1 MKKTLSTAM
10 LAVTLLLS
18 NPGHP
23 KSAHA
28 AGAYTAKVYASSLN
42 VRSEPAASASVTGT
56 LKSGALVTV
65 TDEQHG
71 WLKVRAG
78 SVSGWVAGYYLKRTG
93 GTAGPASGNA
103 AGAASVKTS
112 SRSSG
117 SAGGTVQVTA
127 SSLRIRGGPGTGYKV
142 LGSLKEGDSVT
153 VLLRQG
159 DWARI
164 RTTGGE
170 VGWVAGQYIAG
181 GASSTGNTG
190 NTGSTG
196 STWNSGSSNRS
207 GSIRGKLIGID
218 PGHGGSDPGMLGTS
232 YDTMEKDLTLQTA
245 FYVRDYLRAK
255 GARVELTRTR
265 GNQKPSLSRRVQIG
279 QQLRAD
285 AFVSI
290 HYNSSPK
297 KVSGTLT
304 FFYSENNDL
313 RLARSIENRLR
324 QGIGLKSNGLSF
336 GDYHILRENS
346 LPATL
351 VELGFLSNRSDESI
365 VRTASY
371 QKKAAKAIADGL
383 ADYFD

>member
-18 NPGHP
+18 PP
-23 KSAHA
+23 LQPETAHA

-42 VRSEPAASASVTGT
+42 VRSEPAAGASVTGS

-71 WLKVRAG
+71 WLKVRSG

-93 GTAGPASGNA
+93 GTAAAAPRTA

-112 SRSSG
+112 SQSSG
-117 SAGGTVQVTA
+117 SAGGTAQVTA

-164 RTTGGE
+164 RTASGE
-170 VGWVAGQYIAG
+170 VGWIAGQYIARG
-181 GASSTGNTG
+181 GSS
-190 NTGSTG
+190 TGSTG

-207 GSIRGKLIGID
+207 GSIRGKTIVID

-265 GNQKPSLSRRVQIG
+265 GDQKPSLSRRVQIG

-351 VELGFLSNRSDESI
+351 VELGFLSNRTDESI

-371 QKKAAKAIADGL
+371 QKKAAKAIAEGL

>member
-1 MKKTLSTAM
+1 MKPIQINSNHFKKTISASM

-18 NPGHP
+18 TTLQTE
-23 KSAHA
+23 SVHA
-28 AGAYTAKVYASSLN
+28 AGTYTAKVYASSLN
-42 VRSEPAASASVTGT
+42 VRSEPAASASVTGS

-65 TDEQHG
+65 TEEQHG

-93 GTAGPASGNA
+93 GTSSAA
-103 AGAASVKTS
+103 AGTTAAAASVKTS
-112 SRSSG
+112 AKPSG
-117 SAGGTVQVTA
+117 SAGGSAHVTA
-127 SSLRIRGGPGTGYKV
+127 SSLRIRGGPGTGYHV
-142 LGSLKEGDSVT
+142 LGSLKEGDSIT

-164 RTTGGE
+164 RTTSGE
-170 VGWVAGQYIAG
+170 IGWVSGQYIAG
-181 GASSTGNTG
+181 GSTSWGR
-190 NTGSTG
+190 GSNNAR
-196 STWNSGSSNRS
+196 SS
-207 GSIRGKLIGID
+207 GSIRGKLIVID

-232 YDTMEKDLTLQTA
+232 FDTMEKDLTLQTA
-245 FYVRDYLRAK
+245 FYVRDYLTAK
-255 GARVELTRTR
+255 GAQVELTRTR
-265 GNQKPSLSRRVQIG
+265 GDQKPSLARRVQIG

-351 VELGFLSNRSDESI
+351 VELGFLTNRSDESI
-365 VRTASY
+365 VRKASY